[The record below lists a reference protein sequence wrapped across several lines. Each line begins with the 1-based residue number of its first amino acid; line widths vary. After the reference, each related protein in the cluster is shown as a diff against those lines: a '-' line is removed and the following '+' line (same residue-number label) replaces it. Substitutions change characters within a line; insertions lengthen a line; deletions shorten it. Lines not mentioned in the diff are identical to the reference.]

1 MNFKKDNKLL
11 RVMFLIFFCRLYKF
25 FSRTYFPFFLST
37 STNAKYLKNIYFC
50 NNYKKIIFL
59 VIINLLFFRIHSK
72 QNIPP
77 SPQHFDKEKCGRL
90 AHVEFK
96 SCLRALGYDL
106 PMVEDGMTDP
116 EFEAILNVV
125 DPNRDGHVS
134 LQVNNFILNKI
145 THTNNTLPPV
155 LSWGAAKI

>member
-59 VIINLLFFRIHSK
+59 VIINLLFFPIHSK
-72 QNIPP
+72 QNIPTP
-77 SPQHFDKEKCGRL
+77 PALRQGEVRSPGPRGVQVVPARPGLRSAHGGGRHDRPGVRGHFERG
-90 AHVEFK
+90 
-96 SCLRALGYDL
+96 
-106 PMVEDGMTDP
+106 
-116 EFEAILNVV
+116 
-125 DPNRDGHVS
+125 
-134 LQVNNFILNKI
+134 
-145 THTNNTLPPV
+145 
-155 LSWGAAKI
+155 